1 MDPEEA
7 ISLLI
12 LGSMAGFAFYLV
24 YAATSY
30 W

>member
-7 ISLLI
+7 IGLLLFSG
-12 LGSMAGFAFYLV
+12 LGGFAVYMV